1 MRLFTLLSCLSVL
14 LLAATCR
21 SDGEVGTRNNA
32 RFRPLERT
40 WLHAHEEDQGDVRVY
55 RPNTYAFPPSRGR
68 TGFAF
73 DHNGLFTQYDIAP
86 TDGLEGHKGT
96 WTAEN
101 DHTLRI
107 SLQDQKE
114 PDYKLEIVS
123 MENDVLKVR
132 RLPE

>member
-1 MRLFTLLSCLSVL
+1 MRLFTFLACLSVV
-14 LLAATCR
+14 LLAATCNPDPQTSSQLR
-21 SDGEVGTRNNA
+21 Q
-32 RFRPLERT
+32 LERT

-73 DHNGLFTQYDIAP
+73 EHNGLFTQLDIAP
-86 TDGLEGHKGT
+86 TDGIEGRKGR

-107 SLQDQKE
+107 SLDDKKE
-114 PDYKLEIVS
+114 PDYKLEVVS
-123 MENDVLKVR
+123 LENDVLKVR
-132 RLPE
+132 RIEL

>member
-1 MRLFTLLSCLSVL
+1 MRLFTLLACLSVL
-14 LLAATCR
+14 LLAATCNPDAKTT
-21 SDGEVGTRNNA
+21 SQMKS
-32 RFRPLERT
+32 LERT

-86 TDGLEGHKGT
+86 TDGIEGRKGR

-107 SLQDQKE
+107 SLDDKKD

-123 MENDVLKVR
+123 LENDVLKVR
-132 RLPE
+132 RVEL